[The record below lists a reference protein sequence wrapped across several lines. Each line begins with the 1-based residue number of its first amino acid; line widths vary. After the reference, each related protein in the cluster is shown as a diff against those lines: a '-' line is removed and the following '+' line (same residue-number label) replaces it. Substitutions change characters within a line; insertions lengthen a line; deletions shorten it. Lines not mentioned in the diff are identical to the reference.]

1 MRARQTETELAE
13 VPGKAKQARETR
25 GRWSWM
31 EPSVWTER
39 MLTALEVGVKGGK
52 WYSLID
58 KVSSMRNL
66 ESAFLQVRRNKGSA
80 GVDRVT
86 IRMFEAHLE
95 ENLKRLAESLK
106 EGSYRPQA
114 IRRVWI
120 RKLGTKQERPLVL
133 SGVSWRY
140 NSRYATGS
148 ENRVEPR
155 GASDPRTVGAG
166 R

>member
-1 MRARQTETELAE
+1 MRDRQLEAEPASVPAR
-13 VPGKAKQARETR
+13 AKQAGETQ
-25 GRWSWM
+25 GRWSWV

-58 KVSSMRNL
+58 KVSSRRNL
-66 ESAFLQVRRNKGSA
+66 ESAFLQVERNKGSA
-80 GVDRVT
+80 GVNRVT

-95 ENLKRLAESLK
+95 QNLKSLSESLK

-120 RKLGTKQERPLVL
+120 EKLGSREKRPLGIPTV
-133 SGVSWRY
+133 RD
-140 NSRYATGS
+140 
-148 ENRVEPR
+148 RVVQTALR
-155 GASDPRTVGAG
+155 H
-166 R
+166 